1 VRAAAFKKVGAV
13 IGAAHAAL
21 QGVNE
26 QLIKGIEK
34 MKEGEEP
41 DFTFDPSPI
50 PDWSRKP
57 GDTSVFAGTWEAI
70 KAVLERMMDATSPS
84 SVMGV
89 GLAGVIHSGDDIVKA
104 LEPAFG

>member
-57 GDTSVFAGTWEAI
+57 
-70 KAVLERMMDATSPS
+70 ATPASLPGRGKPS
-84 SVMGV
+84 RPCW
-89 GLAGVIHSGDDIVKA
+89 SG
-104 LEPAFG
+104 